1 MGSSFYGTSS
11 RQSTILGEDPLF
23 NDHDPVALIDIARKG
38 TQGFTKSSSKLSKTL
53 TTIGLR
59 RDRCWNEPV
68 SYTHLTLPTT

>member
-1 MGSSFYGTSS
+1 MMGSSFYGTYS

-23 NDHDPVALIDIARKG
+23 NDHDPVALVDIARKG

-59 RDRCWNEPV
+59 RDRCWNE
-68 SYTHLTLPTT
+68 L